1 MNLTIYCKPTII
13 RDFISYLRKMNWFV
27 QLIFGNKPYQRQFFL
42 TTCIT
47 IWLILV
53 HGKKYLQ
60 QWGSRKDRG
69 KFSLTYK
76 SWLTVCSIK
85 MVEQD
90 TDLTGRVDREQGGG
104 VNAGRRGQVDD
115 RPSPPLHHSW
125 YHYTCHLQS
134 ASILL

>member
-1 MNLTIYCKPTII
+1 MTNTGP
-13 RDFISYLRKMNWFV
+13 W
-27 QLIFGNKPYQRQFFL
+27 QEIF
-42 TTCIT
+42 TTMRLSQI
-47 IWLILV
+47 
-53 HGKKYLQ
+53 
-60 QWGSRKDRG
+60 SRKILTHEQ
-69 KFSLTYK
+69 KLVNSLQF
-76 SWLTVCSIK
+76 L

-90 TDLTGRVDREQGGG
+90 TDLTGGVNSEQGGG

>member
-1 MNLTIYCKPTII
+1 MTNTGP
-13 RDFISYLRKMNWFV
+13 W
-27 QLIFGNKPYQRQFFL
+27 QEIF
-42 TTCIT
+42 TTMRLSQI
-47 IWLILV
+47 
-53 HGKKYLQ
+53 
-60 QWGSRKDRG
+60 SRKILIQLVN
-69 KFSLTYK
+69 SLQF
-76 SWLTVCSIK
+76 L

-104 VNAGRRGQVDD
+104 VYARRRGQVDD

>member
-1 MNLTIYCKPTII
+1 MTNTGP
-13 RDFISYLRKMNWFV
+13 W
-27 QLIFGNKPYQRQFFL
+27 QEIF
-42 TTCIT
+42 TTMRLSQI
-47 IWLILV
+47 
-53 HGKKYLQ
+53 
-60 QWGSRKDRG
+60 SRKILIQLVN
-69 KFSLTYK
+69 SLQF
-76 SWLTVCSIK
+76 L

-104 VNAGRRGQVDD
+104 VYAGRRGQVDD

>member
-1 MNLTIYCKPTII
+1 MTNTGP
-13 RDFISYLRKMNWFV
+13 W
-27 QLIFGNKPYQRQFFL
+27 QEIF
-42 TTCIT
+42 TTMRLSQI
-47 IWLILV
+47 
-53 HGKKYLQ
+53 
-60 QWGSRKDRG
+60 SRKILIQLVN
-69 KFSLTYK
+69 SLQF
-76 SWLTVCSIK
+76 L

-104 VNAGRRGQVDD
+104 VYSRRRGQVDD